1 MDLLDRLLGHDEETT
16 ALILRRCKELSA
28 DQLHRRFD
36 IDHGSTAALLRH
48 ICLNVEVWTDLMLGR
63 VERVRRA
70 PEGIDDLIR
79 HHDTVYREFATTAR
93 RVQAEGRLDE
103 TYLDVLDNP
112 ARAKTYGGTILHV
125 ITHNMHH
132 RAHLLLVLRW
142 LGLTGLPEGDMLAW
156 ELNELM

>member
-28 DQLHRRFD
+28 DQLHRQFD
-36 IDHGSTAALLRH
+36 VDHGSAAALLLH
-48 ICLNVEVWTDLMLGR
+48 MCLNVEVWTDLMLGQA
-63 VERVRRA
+63 ERVRKV
-70 PEGIDDLIR
+70 PEGIDELTR
-79 HHDTVYREFATTAR
+79 HHETVYREFATMAR
-93 RVQAEGRLDE
+93 GVQAEGRLNE
-103 TYLDVLDNP
+103 TYLDVLDSP

-142 LGLTGLPEGDMLAW
+142 LGLTDLPEGDMLGW
-156 ELNELM
+156 ELNEIL